1 MGLRI
6 DRRMFL
12 ASTGAVLATQ
22 PAPTTWAAG
31 TGVTSVMGLRVDY
44 LELPLA
50 IDSEHPLLSWRIES
64 PGRDVA
70 QLSYRIRVAGSAARL
85 AAGEADLWDSGVVP
99 SAQSVGIRYDG
110 PKLLS
115 RQICHWQVEVVTS
128 ASPTPVRSAS
138 ARWEM
143 GLLRADDWTSR
154 WLAAET
160 LEARAERE
168 AGLHWVTGPAAEAP
182 RYFRKTFSLERDN
195 HGKLTVVANG
205 ALVLWVDGEKIAFP
219 ALNEFAFGAAPAL
232 ATPITLPAGEHTL
245 LAQVATDTHSIT
257 KVKPAAEFAAL
268 LRLDADAG
276 PASYITSEAMQTSL
290 DAQAPDWDVAA
301 PTRQQ
306 RQPWPAEPGMLL
318 RHTFRAHGAVRR
330 ARLHVTALGACI
342 PHLNGQRVG
351 SAVLAPESTD
361 FRKRTRYQ
369 TFDVTREIVAGA
381 NAIGLMVGDGW
392 YASNVAP
399 GGRYAMGPA
408 PRRALAQLEID
419 YEDGRSERIGS
430 GAGWKIAPSA
440 VLKSEIYDGED
451 YDARLAQDG
460 WSTPEFDASHW
471 RDAEFAASPPCIS
484 SAQCSPPIRAK
495 MTLAAKRISQPAPG
509 VYVFDFGQN
518 FAGWARLHARGDSG
532 RTVELRFAELLLP
545 DGTVDQSN
553 LRAARARDVYTM
565 RGDPAGETYEPHF
578 TYHGFRYVQ
587 VEGYPG
593 TPGVDD
599 VLGIVVY
606 SDLPETGHLAVG
618 NALIQRLW
626 KNTLWSQRSNFVGI
640 PTDCPQRDERLGW
653 MGDANV
659 FWDAAAYNMDVAAF
673 TRRFMQ
679 DVRDAQYADGA
690 FADYAPAA
698 EKLVW
703 FEPGAAPG
711 WADGGVTL
719 PWTAWQRYGDT
730 GIIEEN
736 WDAMQRYI
744 RFIHARNPDYVWRHG
759 RANDYGD
766 WLALDARHPG
776 DPTTPKELIGTATW
790 AHSVS
795 CLIEMARAIGRED
808 DAQRYEAMRA
818 ALEHSFRTAF
828 VAADGSVGNGS
839 QTGYILALRYRL
851 VPDALRAA
859 AADRL
864 VADIRRRGTLLSTG
878 FLGTPGSLDV
888 LCDVGHSRLAYDL
901 LLRTEFPGWGY
912 MIEKGATTIWERWNG
927 DTGDVSMNSF
937 NHYALGAICGFM
949 FRRIAGIDAT
959 QPGFRAFRFK
969 PEFDARVPRGGA
981 RYDSVMGTIRTR
993 WERQAD
999 RFTLALTVPAN
1010 VSAEVHLPAG
1020 HDARII
1026 ESGRDIGVRGD
1037 RTPLRREGDAAIL
1050 GVGAGEY
1057 QFSVS

>member
-1 MGLRI
+1 MSLCI
-6 DRRMFL
+6 DRRTFL
-12 ASTGAVLATQ
+12 ASTGAVLASR
-22 PAPTTWAAG
+22 PATTAWAANSSVDS
-31 TGVTSVMGLRVDY
+31 VTGLRVDY
-44 LELPLA
+44 LDLPLA
-50 IDSEHPLLSWRIES
+50 IDSEHPLLSWRVES
-64 PGRDVA
+64 THRGVA
-70 QLSYRIRVAGSAARL
+70 QRSYRIRVASSAERL
-85 AAGEADLWDSGVVP
+85 TTGEADLWDSGAVP
-99 SAQSVGIRYDG
+99 SAQSVAIRYGG
-110 PKLLS
+110 PKLRS
-115 RQICHWQVEVVTS
+115 RQVCHWQVEVVTT
-128 ASPTPVRSAS
+128 ASPTPLNSAI

-143 GLLRADDWTSR
+143 GLLRPDDWTAQ

-160 LEARAERE
+160 LEAREVRS
-168 AGLHWVTGPAAEAP
+168 AGLRWVTGPAAEAP
-182 RYFRKTFSLERDN
+182 RYFRKSVLLDQGGNGR
-195 HGKLTVVANG
+195 LTVIANG
-205 ALVLWVDGEKIAFP
+205 ALALWIDGEAIAVP
-219 ALNEFAFGAAPAL
+219 VLNEFAFGGAPAF
-232 ATPITLPAGEHTL
+232 AAPITLKAGRHTL
-245 LAQVATDTHSIT
+245 LARVATATDSMT

-268 LRLDADAG
+268 LRLNADTG
-276 PASYITSEAMQTSL
+276 PARFITSEAMQTSL
-290 DAQAPDWDVAA
+290 DEQASIWDVAA
-301 PTRQQ
+301 TARQQ

-318 RHTFRAHGAVRR
+318 RHTFRTRGAIRR
-330 ARLHVTALGACI
+330 ARLHVTAMGACT

-361 FRKRTRYQ
+361 FRKRVRYQ
-369 TFDVTREIVAGA
+369 TFDVTREMVAGA

-419 YEDGRSERIGS
+419 YEDGHSERIGT

-451 YDARLAQDG
+451 YDARLEQDG
-460 WSTPEFDASHW
+460 WSSPSFDAIGW
-471 RDAEFAASPPCIS
+471 RNAELAESPSCLL
-484 SAQCSPPIRAK
+484 SAQCSPPTRAQ
-495 MTLAAKRISQPAPG
+495 MTLAAKGVTQPRPG
-509 VYVFDFGQN
+509 VFVFDFGQN
-518 FAGWARLHARGDSG
+518 FAGWARLRVKGDSG
-532 RTVELRFAELLLP
+532 QTVELRFAELLLP

-553 LRAARARDVYTM
+553 LRAARARDVYTL

-587 VEGYPG
+587 VDGYPG
-593 TPGVDD
+593 SPGTAD
-599 VLGIVVY
+599 VQGIVVY
-606 SDLPETGHLAVG
+606 SDLPETGRLAVG

-626 KNTLWSQRSNFVGI
+626 QNTLWSQRSNFVGI

-653 MGDANV
+653 LGDANV

-690 FADYAPAA
+690 IADYAPAA

-730 GIIEEN
+730 GIIDEN

-766 WLALDARHPG
+766 WLALDAKHPG

-795 CLIEMARAIGRED
+795 CLVDMARASGRED
-808 DAQRYEAMRA
+808 DARQYEAMRA
-818 ALEHSFRTAF
+818 ALVRSFADTF
-828 VAADGSVGNGS
+828 VAADGTVGNGS
-839 QTGYILALRYRL
+839 QTGYILALRYGL

-888 LCDVGHSRLAYDL
+888 LCDIGHTQLAYDL

-912 MIEKGATTIWERWNG
+912 MIAKGATTIWERWNG

-937 NHYALGAICGFM
+937 NHYALGAICGFV

-959 QPGFRAFRFK
+959 RPGFSAFRFK

-993 WERQAD
+993 WEHQGD
-999 RFTLALTVPAN
+999 RFTLELTVPAN
-1010 VSAEVHLPAG
+1010 VSAQLHLPAG
-1020 HDARII
+1020 RNTRIV
-1026 ESGRDIGVRGD
+1026 ESGREIGAHRDVVQ
-1037 RTPLRREGDAAIL
+1037 LRRERDTAIL

-1057 QFSVS
+1057 RFSVS